1 MAREFER
8 TLKDIDKRCQK
19 SQTPYALIGG
29 LAAIIYGSTRTTVDV
44 DIVVLAELDA
54 LENVLKIF
62 STGYAS
68 LQPQPLSFFKR
79 CFFVPLQN
87 AKTKIRVDVVAALSG
102 FERKVLARSQRH
114 FFDKIEVS
122 VCSIED
128 LLLMKLV
135 AARAKDELDL
145 DKLVQLHR
153 KQLDLKHL
161 RARAKEFV
169 EVERSDVPERL
180 EKLLRKYR

>member
-19 SQTPYALIGG
+19 SQVPYVLIGG

-44 DIVVLAELDA
+44 DIVILAELDE
-54 LENVLKIF
+54 LESVLKIF
-62 STGYAS
+62 SNGYVS
-68 LQPQPLSFFKR
+68 LQPEPLSFFRR

-87 AKTKIRVDVVAALSG
+87 VKTKIRVDVAAALSG
-102 FERKVLARSQRH
+102 FERKGLARSQRR
-114 FFDKIEVS
+114 FFDTVEVS
-122 VCSIED
+122 VCTIED
-128 LLLMKLV
+128 LLLMKII
-135 AARAKDELDL
+135 AARAKDDLDL
-145 DKLVQLHR
+145 DQLVKLHR
-153 KQLDLKHL
+153 KQLDLKYL
-161 RARAKEFV
+161 RARAKEFI